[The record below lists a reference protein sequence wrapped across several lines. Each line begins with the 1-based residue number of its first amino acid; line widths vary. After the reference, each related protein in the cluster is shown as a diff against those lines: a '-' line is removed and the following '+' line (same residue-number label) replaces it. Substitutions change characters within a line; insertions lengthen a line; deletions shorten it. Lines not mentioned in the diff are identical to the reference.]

1 VRGGRDLSSLPPFSR
16 CFGRGHPSKPIVP
29 FGPLPCPNLQNHT
42 NCSIRI
48 KAPNPEKAL
57 IRKRHLIRKH
67 HLIRRR
73 YRVRKVEVG
82 TRRRRWELVSRKHL
96 LIRIERSSGVNSKF
110 HQGALAGI
118 PLLPWRFPSS
128 DFTTT
133 WKLDSTRTR
142 V

>member
-82 TRRRRWELVSRKHL
+82 TGQRRWELVSRNHL
-96 LIRIERSSGVNSKF
+96 LIGIERSLGANSKF
-110 HQGALAGI
+110 HPRSLCQNS
-118 PLLPWRFPSS
+118 PFPWRFLSS

-133 WKLDSTRTR
+133 GNLILPG
-142 V
+142 